1 MKFYPVT
8 PPGLL
13 TALPRQ
19 WKYHLVLADQVLK
32 DPSYESYFASIRRN
46 EALSGSHGLKVIL
59 DNPVHERL
67 DTPPLDARIRAAR
80 SVKAHT
86 VVAPDRIGDA
96 KASTSLLRIHM
107 RSSLAQRYGT
117 MAVVQGKTEDQY
129 FTHIIEL
136 AKIVSYVGIPQ
147 IRSGAP
153 FSRSE
158 FIYRLLECGFFEQ
171 YPQVKIHLL
180 GNIGLFQDAIELR
193 AVPQVIGIDSAKPIY
208 LGALGIDISDATTV
222 TSFDFHRPKNFFSL
236 RAEDLSPANLDLI
249 RRNVQTVQEWVDG
262 C

>member
-19 WKYHLVLADQVLK
+19 WKHHLVLADQVLK
-32 DPSYESYFASIRRN
+32 DPAYEEYFASIRRN
-46 EALSGSHGLKVIL
+46 EALNGSSGLKVIL

-67 DTPPLDARIRAAR
+67 DTPPLDARMRAAR

-117 MAVVQGKTEDQY
+117 MAVVQGKTADQY
-129 FTHIIEL
+129 FTHIVEL

-158 FIYRLLECGFFEQ
+158 FIYRLLESGFFEQ

-208 LGALGIDISDATTV
+208 MGAMGIDLRATCSASDP
-222 TSFDFHRPKNFFSL
+222 DIHRPPNFFSWK
-236 RAEDLSPANLDLI
+236 AEDFAPGNLALI
-249 RRNVQTVQEWVDG
+249 RRNIETVQEWVDG